1 MATQVP
7 AHAHEDFLRLFHSRE
22 AKLRGKPAVDALNNA
37 QHAALRKKLESIHFI
52 PPVWSLATQK
62 GVVDTAKRWE
72 SRYCNDQNLGDWQTV
87 LLEAGESIKSIAMDF
102 LLWIC
107 ERSAVRSYGTTWVYF
122 RQFKQLFVLCT
133 RKTFPQIVTLEL
145 RKWHK
150 KILVP
155 RFNLQPPNFR
165 DQPVLDA
172 DDLHALLIFNIAFD
186 RGTFP
191 NERHPI
197 LTLPG
202 ICQALSGTGARPAEF
217 VYNEKKI
224 IDRGKV
230 TRLSKAFDTEEEMED
245 DEALDEDS
253 RKLRDLLTQET
264 TGRGRPKCLC
274 YEDINLMVV
283 RDPVGGGNSLA
294 TQVKL
299 IHHKGVDRK
308 PKPTI
313 YTFPQ
318 AKRPIFCFINTIIVS
333 AIADGAFAASAIKSP
348 AQVYQLEPKANQ
360 HALPLRWKREWL
372 KRPVFRS
379 CKSSPED
386 QDTPLPYSKLC
397 SDLKRQSLEAGFE
410 NHITPRAFRRGVSN
424 AVNGQTSDA
433 VRDQIMRHDP
443 KWATFNSAYI
453 NQRVKFDVQSA
464 FLNEPTEDSLIELLG
479 HMSLTKDPAA
489 RRYMVPQ
496 DVWDALPID
505 PEILAL
511 ENRRDQLKDGRYAIQ
526 DHPQQDYTEEFW
538 TFKKFSMSQGCYS
551 AKTVWCWS
559 SSSSVTGCKGL
570 DLVRLTFVSSHSW
583 LPEFHLILIGSRMAM
598 FMILTTK

>member
-1 MATQVP
+1 MQP
-7 AHAHEDFLRLFHSRE
+7 Y
-22 AKLRGKPAVDALNNA
+22 AKSSNPYISYLQSGLSQPRRVLSTPQRDGRAEQIL
-37 QHAALRKKLESIHFI
+37 QRS
-52 PPVWSLATQK
+52 
-62 GVVDTAKRWE
+62 
-72 SRYCNDQNLGDWQTV
+72 NLGDWQTV
-87 LLEAGESIKSIAMDF
+87 LLEAGERIKSIAMDF

-145 RKWHK
+145 HKWHK

-165 DQPVLDA
+165 DQPVLNA

-191 NERHPI
+191 NERHRI

-224 IDRGKV
+224 AEGGRV
-230 TRLSKAFDTEEEMED
+230 TRLFQAFDVEEEIED
-245 DEALDEDS
+245 DDALDEDS

-283 RDPVGGGNSLA
+283 RDP
-294 TQVKL
+294 
-299 IHHKGVDRK
+299 GVDRK
-308 PKPTI
+308 PKP
-313 YTFPQ
+313 FPQ
-318 AKRPIFCFINTIIVS
+318 ARRPIFCLINTIIVS

-348 AQVYQLEPKANQ
+348 AHIYQLEPKANQ
-360 HALPLRWKREWL
+360 HALPLRWKRECL

-397 SDLKRQSLEAGFE
+397 SDLKRQSLEADFE

-424 AVNGQTSDA
+424 AVNGSF
-433 VRDQIMRHDP
+433 VLHG
-443 KWATFNSAYI
+443 
-453 NQRVKFDVQSA
+453 
-464 FLNEPTEDSLIELLG
+464 FL
-479 HMSLTKDPAA
+479 
-489 RRYMVPQ
+489 
-496 DVWDALPID
+496 
-505 PEILAL
+505 
-511 ENRRDQLKDGRYAIQ
+511 
-526 DHPQQDYTEEFW
+526 
-538 TFKKFSMSQGCYS
+538 
-551 AKTVWCWS
+551 
-559 SSSSVTGCKGL
+559 L
-570 DLVRLTFVSSHSW
+570 DLMFLT
-583 LPEFHLILIGSRMAM
+583 R
-598 FMILTTK
+598 